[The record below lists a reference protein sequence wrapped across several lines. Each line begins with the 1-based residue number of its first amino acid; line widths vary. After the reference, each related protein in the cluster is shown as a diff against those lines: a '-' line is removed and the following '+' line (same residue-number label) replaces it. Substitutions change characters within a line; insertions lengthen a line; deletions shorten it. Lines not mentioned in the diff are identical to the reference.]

1 MKKVIKYI
9 YTKLLITIIFKQK
22 NNPKK
27 VTFLDNLVNNV
38 LIKLGWISYL
48 DKYPKTFFSI
58 LLLMSEISA
67 FTNFSPIIFSYN
79 SI

>member
-22 NNPKK
+22 NKPKK

-38 LIKLGWISYL
+38 LIK
-48 DKYPKTFFSI
+48 
-58 LLLMSEISA
+58 
-67 FTNFSPIIFSYN
+67 
-79 SI
+79 